1 MLTIEQAQAHP
12 LWDAQVALETEMR
25 SLGIDAYRKAE
36 AKALEK
42 AQETRNAPVR
52 RLMQVAHHQMVD
64 ALNEFFKEV
73 EAKKA
78 GRKHRAYHY
87 VKPMDINVVAHM
99 TTRVILDMASH
110 RKTLTHIAAIICEG
124 LEDECNYRHFQEQNK
139 AGYLKAA
146 FRAKGKGNAGYR
158 RRHVLNAAKALEVD
172 LLDWPQADMLLV
184 GTKLA
189 EMFVE
194 ATGLVQLVK
203 KKDKL
208 TLETS
213 PDCREWIEKESRN
226 CELMAP
232 TYLPTLI
239 PPRPWTSPFE
249 GAYWTGR
256 ARRLTLVKSPNRAYL
271 EELAEHGMPEVYT
284 AVNALQ
290 NTPWHINQRVYE
302 VMAKLWAD
310 QSTCGMVPHANELP
324 LPQKPDWLTGDMTK
338 EDMSEDQQRE
348 FREWKSRAVAVYD
361 ENAEMESKRTSFL
374 RTLWVAEKFKDRE
387 EFFFPHT
394 LDWRGRAYPVGL
406 YLHPQ
411 GSDECRGLLEF
422 SELCPIRDQEAAD
435 WLAIHGAGLWGV
447 DKCSFEERCAWVHTN
462 EAKILASAAD
472 PYDNRF
478 WQDAEKPWQAL
489 AFCLDWAGFKAEG
502 FGYLSSLP
510 VQMDGTCNGLQ
521 NFSGM
526 LLDEVGGAKVNL
538 LPALKPQD
546 IYMEVGKVVIERVAK
561 EAAEGNEF
569 ALMWLGRV
577 DRKVVKR
584 PVMTLAYGAKKY
596 GFTDMCVF
604 RRSRPGIPI

>member
-1 MLTIEQAQAHP
+1 MATPIP
-12 LWDAQVALETEMR
+12 
-25 SLGIDAYRKAE
+25 
-36 AKALEK
+36 AKAVLEF
-42 AQETRNAPVR
+42 T
-52 RLMQVAHHQMVD
+52 
-64 ALNEFFKEV
+64 
-73 EAKKA
+73 
-78 GRKHRAYHY
+78 
-87 VKPMDINVVAHM
+87 
-99 TTRVILDMASH
+99 
-110 RKTLTHIAAIICEG
+110 
-124 LEDECNYRHFQEQNK
+124 
-139 AGYLKAA
+139 
-146 FRAKGKGNAGYR
+146 
-158 RRHVLNAAKALEVD
+158 
-172 LLDWPQADMLLV
+172 
-184 GTKLA
+184 
-189 EMFVE
+189 
-194 ATGLVQLVK
+194 
-203 KKDKL
+203 
-208 TLETS
+208 
-213 PDCREWIEKESRN
+213 
-226 CELMAP
+226 
-232 TYLPTLI
+232 
-239 PPRPWTSPFE
+239 PRP
-249 GAYWTGR
+249 
-256 ARRLTLVKSPNRAYL
+256 
-271 EELAEHGMPEVYT
+271 
-284 AVNALQ
+284 
-290 NTPWHINQRVYE
+290 
-302 VMAKLWAD
+302 
-310 QSTCGMVPHANELP
+310 
-324 LPQKPDWLTGDMTK
+324 
-338 EDMSEDQQRE
+338 
-348 FREWKSRAVAVYD
+348 
-361 ENAEMESKRTSFL
+361 
-374 RTLWVAEKFKDRE
+374 RTL
-387 EFFFPHT
+387 P
-394 LDWRGRAYPVGL
+394 L

>member
-1 MLTIEQAQAHP
+1 
-12 LWDAQVALETEMR
+12 
-25 SLGIDAYRKAE
+25 
-36 AKALEK
+36 
-42 AQETRNAPVR
+42 
-52 RLMQVAHHQMVD
+52 
-64 ALNEFFKEV
+64 
-73 EAKKA
+73 
-78 GRKHRAYHY
+78 
-87 VKPMDINVVAHM
+87 
-99 TTRVILDMASH
+99 
-110 RKTLTHIAAIICEG
+110 
-124 LEDECNYRHFQEQNK
+124 
-139 AGYLKAA
+139 
-146 FRAKGKGNAGYR
+146 
-158 RRHVLNAAKALEVD
+158 
-172 LLDWPQADMLLV
+172 MLLV

-271 EELAEHGMPEVYT
+271 EELAEHEMPEVYT

-406 YLHPQ
+406 YRSCPSMRWKFGVELERP
-411 GSDECRGLLEF
+411 SVRRPEVELL
-422 SELCPIRDQEAAD
+422 
-435 WLAIHGAGLWGV
+435 
-447 DKCSFEERCAWVHTN
+447 
-462 EAKILASAAD
+462 
-472 PYDNRF
+472 
-478 WQDAEKPWQAL
+478 
-489 AFCLDWAGFKAEG
+489 
-502 FGYLSSLP
+502 
-510 VQMDGTCNGLQ
+510 
-521 NFSGM
+521 
-526 LLDEVGGAKVNL
+526 
-538 LPALKPQD
+538 
-546 IYMEVGKVVIERVAK
+546 
-561 EAAEGNEF
+561 
-569 ALMWLGRV
+569 
-577 DRKVVKR
+577 
-584 PVMTLAYGAKKY
+584 
-596 GFTDMCVF
+596 
-604 RRSRPGIPI
+604 